1 MVCVWATRIHR
12 RMTAIACFFVFT
24 LQERLVQCLLVPDV
38 ERCLQS
44 VCAALVLQREGRG
57 GEREEDNLAL
67 LSAKVAQLPTVI
79 NQDVLRLE
87 EDEKELQR
95 LTCQVKQC
103 NQDYVQ
109 VGWGG
114 SWLGRACSNVSR

>member
-1 MVCVWATRIHR
+1 MVCMRTSVV
-12 RMTAIACFFVFT
+12 CFFVLA
-24 LQERLVQCLLVPDV
+24 LQERLVQRLLVPDV
-38 ERCLQS
+38 ECCLQS

-57 GEREEDNLAL
+57 GEREKDNPAL

-79 NQDVLRLE
+79 NQDVQCLE
-87 EDEKELQR
+87 EDEKELKR

-103 NQDYVQ
+103 TQDYVQ

-114 SWLGRACSNVSR
+114 SWLGRA